1 MKKVYLKFRL
11 FFIVLFI
18 CQLANIGFSQTCNLA
33 FYEGG
38 DGVTESEVMDCLSL
52 CSCSSITVTSP
63 ITMVGDWNLG
73 DVTITILTGMGN
85 SGSIALG
92 SNGNLNLGTGGVI
105 IVNPANSGAIT
116 GSGNAQVNFGA
127 GIQVFGAS
135 LLDDI
140 GAAGGANINGLLP
153 IELVSF
159 QGQIQNTSI
168 HLHWRTATEQNNDYM
183 AVERSADGAK
193 FTELGRVKGAGT
205 TEEPQAYRFVDEH
218 PLRGLNY
225 YRLRQVDFDGAF
237 EYPKTISVLFDGKR
251 QGLGIQAWPNP
262 VQGQLQATWAAAS
275 DQATTLQVLDM
286 TGRKLAEY
294 QAAAGVSTFDLPLNG
309 LPAGLYFLK
318 ARQGQEEE
326 VVRFH
331 KQ

>member
-127 GIQVFGAS
+127 GIQVFG
-135 LLDDI
+135 
-140 GAAGGANINGLLP
+140 G
-153 IELVSF
+153 
-159 QGQIQNTSI
+159 
-168 HLHWRTATEQNNDYM
+168 
-183 AVERSADGAK
+183 
-193 FTELGRVKGAGT
+193 
-205 TEEPQAYRFVDEH
+205 
-218 PLRGLNY
+218 
-225 YRLRQVDFDGAF
+225 
-237 EYPKTISVLFDGKR
+237 
-251 QGLGIQAWPNP
+251 
-262 VQGQLQATWAAAS
+262 
-275 DQATTLQVLDM
+275 
-286 TGRKLAEY
+286 
-294 QAAAGVSTFDLPLNG
+294 
-309 LPAGLYFLK
+309 
-318 ARQGQEEE
+318 
-326 VVRFH
+326 
-331 KQ
+331 